1 MIFQC
6 YSLVL
11 GDPSVLVRLVHD
23 GQLNLDK
30 MEDHTEEELRTILG
44 RCGASITPAST
55 KVSLSLSLSFFLSLS
70 LSFCQLFSMCSFL
83 VKTHVAV
90 KCSCTLYCPE
100 IKSIVF
106 SQLPIRS
113 L

>member
-55 KVSLSLSLSFFLSLS
+55 KVSLSLSFFLSLS
-70 LSFCQLFSMCSFL
+70 VSLFLSAVLHVFFSRKNTCG
-83 VKTHVAV
+83 
-90 KCSCTLYCPE
+90 C
-100 IKSIVF
+100 
-106 SQLPIRS
+106 
-113 L
+113 